1 MSMTLINVLPVP
13 VPRHTMVF
21 LSFARSRSSTWY
33 GRAEKFS
40 TVSPPVLLSEAFSMV
55 SLNKITNDEKSLS
68 VNTTTP
74 YVGNPLTK
82 KGDSTGKFFQ
92 TQKVIKEII
101 RIIRVVEIGTNS

>member
-68 VNTTTP
+68 VNSN
-74 YVGNPLTK
+74 YDALRWK
-82 KGDSTGKFFQ
+82 SSH
-92 TQKVIKEII
+92 KEG
-101 RIIRVVEIGTNS
+101 RFNREIFSDTEGY